1 MRVLESFCAEKN
13 IDNIHADLNE
23 TLKKFYAGARSK
35 TRELYSKKSLM
46 AIRYGLQ
53 KHFEKEKGV
62 DIVNGNEF
70 KEANKIYSAML
81 IKATQE
87 GKGTVQHKT
96 PLSKEDLLKL
106 YTSFNLITPKGLQDK
121 AFVDFMLYFCNRGR
135 ENLRALK
142 ASDFIVNTHEGY
154 IEMKDTAA
162 NERGYMK
169 EDTDQ
174 RNRIYKSSSPLCPF
188 DSLSKYLSKL
198 NPNCEYFFQRPKVN
212 RDTLD
217 SQVWYENIV
226 IGKNNLGIKMKSL
239 SKEVGLSK
247 EYTNLCLKATP
258 VKLLESFKVE
268 ATGQTSVVKVDSM
281 IRPEPS
287 SSSPVIVR
295 PPAKFL
301 PNSFGVGATGQTSVV
316 KVDSMIRPEPSS
328 SSPVIVRP
336 PAKFLP
342 NSFGVGATGQ
352 TSVVKVDS
360 MLRPEPS
367 SSSPVIVRPPAK
379 LLLNSFGVGATGQQ
393 LDTRVVTV
401 IKSEP
406 VSPVTVRMND
416 LQEDTDTG
424 IVPKIEMDTGLCN
437 CERVSAM
444 DFF

>member
-1 MRVLESFCAEKN
+1 MASEERFDAIQEEELLNLLKSKDSKSTKRVVRGAVRVLESFCAEKN

-106 YTSFNLITPKGLQDK
+106 YTSFNLTTPKGLQDK

-174 RNRIYKSSSPLCPF
+174 RNRIFKSSSPLCPF

-239 SKEVGLSK
+239 SKEVGLSR

-258 VKLLESFKVE
+258 VKLLESFE
-268 ATGQTSVVKVDSM
+268 AGATGQTSEVKVDSM

-287 SSSPVIVR
+287 SSSP
-295 PPAKFL
+295 A
-301 PNSFGVGATGQTSVV
+301 
-316 KVDSMIRPEPSS
+316 
-328 SSPVIVRP
+328 
-336 PAKFLP
+336 
-342 NSFGVGATGQ
+342 
-352 TSVVKVDS
+352 
-360 MLRPEPS
+360 
-367 SSSPVIVRPPAK
+367 IVRPPAK

-406 VSPVTVRMND
+406 VSPVTVRMNY
-416 LQEDTDTG
+416 LQEDTD
-424 IVPKIEMDTGLCN
+424 IVPKIEMETGLCN
-437 CERVSAM
+437 CKRVNAM
-444 DFF
+444 DFFQFLSAGRANFQLTQPLSFEFFHCS